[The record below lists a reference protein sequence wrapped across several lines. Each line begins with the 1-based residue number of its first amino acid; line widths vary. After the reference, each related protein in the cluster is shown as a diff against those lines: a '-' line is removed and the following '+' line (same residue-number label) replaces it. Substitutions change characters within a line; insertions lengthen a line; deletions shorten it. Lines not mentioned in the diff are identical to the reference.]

1 MLWVFPVATVWSMT
15 ILESDTHF
23 GIVIAAVAWPV
34 LWLVDLFM
42 KSLGSP
48 WMSSNLVA
56 AIATCIIGT
65 GIMAVVGFLQDLLHV
80 PSPRRIV
87 ASYLIALLALFFLVP
102 YISWLLGVSGL
113 SAVMLT
119 TLVAVLVVFCNF
131 VSLFGIGSIAVYVV
145 VAIIKAR

>member
-1 MLWVFPVATVWSMT
+1 MT
-15 ILESDTHF
+15 ILESDTQF

-34 LWLVDLFM
+34 LWLVDLLM

-56 AIATCIIGT
+56 AVTTCIIGT

-87 ASYLIALLALFFLVP
+87 AGYLIALLALLFFIP
-102 YISWLLGVSGL
+102 FISWLLGISGL

-119 TLVAVLVVFCNF
+119 ILVAVLVVFCNLVF
-131 VSLFGIGSIAVYVV
+131 VFGIGSIVVYVL